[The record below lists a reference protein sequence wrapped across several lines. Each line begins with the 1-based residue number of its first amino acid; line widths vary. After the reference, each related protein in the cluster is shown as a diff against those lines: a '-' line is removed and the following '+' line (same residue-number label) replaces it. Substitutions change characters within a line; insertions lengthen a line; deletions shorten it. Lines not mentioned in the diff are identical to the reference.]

1 MAFDLRRALDAVLG
15 TEGGRLLI
23 LTHDNPDP
31 DAIAAALGL
40 QLVAER
46 QGWKTTLAAAGF
58 IGRAENRAMVR
69 ELAIPLAKL
78 DQLDLQQFQRIALLD
93 TQPKT
98 GNNSLPE
105 GRRADIVIDHHPPRP
120 ESAASPWCDIRDT
133 AGATSTIVYGYL
145 KELGIPPDRRLA
157 TAFLYALKSE
167 TRDLVREAGPA
178 ERQAY
183 VELIADADHE
193 KLYAI
198 ANPKVGREHFV
209 AVDRAL
215 RAALVRGELLTANL
229 GALDYP
235 DLVAEVADLLLPLER
250 VHWVLCIGAHEGT
263 VYLSIR
269 TDLTDAK
276 AGDLIRRVIAQRGAG
291 GGHGMVAGGRLFARV
306 NGGAELATVADDL
319 IQRLATELKIASPP
333 MPLL

>member
-1 MAFDLRRALDAVLG
+1 MGFDLRRALGSVLG
-15 TEGGRLLI
+15 SEGGRLLV

-31 DAIAAALGL
+31 DALAAALGL
-40 QLVAER
+40 GLIAE
-46 QGWKTTLAAAGF
+46 QAGWSVTLAAGGY

-69 ELAIPLAKL
+69 ELAIPLTQL
-78 DQLDLQQFQRIALLD
+78 DQLDPSEFQRIALLD

-98 GNNSLPE
+98 GNNSLPVD
-105 GRRADIVIDHHPPRP
+105 RLADIVIDHHPARP
-120 ESAASPWCDIRDT
+120 ESLASPWCDIRDS

-145 KELGIPPDRRLA
+145 KELGIVPDKRVA

-167 TRDLVREAGPA
+167 TRDLVREAGPL

-183 VELIADADHE
+183 VELIAGADHQ

-215 RAALVRGELLTANL
+215 RAALVRGELMTANL

-250 VHWVLCIGAHEGT
+250 VHWVLCIGQHEGT

-269 TDLTDAK
+269 SDLTDAK

-319 IQRLATELKIASPP
+319 VSRLANELKIAAPP